1 MITIRPAIVRSG
13 RGYQSSNTF
22 SGVSMASTIGTGT
35 DHSSPGRGLP
45 RFGAIDGWRGALRS
59 RTFSVMLAA
68 TIVALVITIYALSRF
83 LIFVEARPG
92 VTLPDPILALFP
104 PHDVSWGTFG
114 VIYLALLVWLGR
126 HFREPRRILMALQ
139 AYIVLIILRIAAM
152 YVVPLEHPPGMLAL
166 HDRVVENFGPAAL
179 LTKDLFFSGHTSTI
193 FLLFLASR
201 GTGARAFFLLCT
213 LVVAAFV
220 LLQHVHY
227 SVDVLVAPM
236 AAYSCYRLILLG
248 WREAVR

>member
-1 MITIRPAIVRSG
+1 
-13 RGYQSSNTF
+13 
-22 SGVSMASTIGTGT
+22 MASTIGKGT
-35 DHSSPGRGLP
+35 DTIAASRSLP
-45 RFGAIDGWRGALRS
+45 RFGEIDGWRGALRS
-59 RTFSVMLAA
+59 RMFLAVLAA
-68 TIVALVITIYALSRF
+68 TIIALVITIYSLSRF

-92 VTLPDPILALFP
+92 VTLPDPILSLFS

-126 HFREPRRILMALQ
+126 HFREPRRILITLQ

-179 LTKDLFFSGHTSTI
+179 LTKDLFFSGHTSTV
-193 FLLFLASR
+193 FLLFLAAS

-213 LVVAAFV
+213 VVVAAFV

-236 AAYSCYRLILLG
+236 AAYCCYRLVLLA
-248 WREAVR
+248 WREAAR